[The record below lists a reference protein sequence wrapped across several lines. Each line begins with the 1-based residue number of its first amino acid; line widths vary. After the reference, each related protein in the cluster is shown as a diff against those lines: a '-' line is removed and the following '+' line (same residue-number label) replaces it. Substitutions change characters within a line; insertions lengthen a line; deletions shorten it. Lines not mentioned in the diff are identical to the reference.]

1 MNEEEKKAF
10 DYLQLCYDTST
21 IDNESLPRLGIFLN
35 LIDKQNKVID
45 EMRKE
50 LDLDN
55 ETEIALN
62 NRIMD
67 LEGKIDKQDKA
78 IKEYETLLK
87 RQEKL
92 EQEKDILKK
101 QGWL

>member
-1 MNEEEKKAF
+1 MNEKEKVIREWIKKQINDCTMLIQAVSDMDSKKGYAKDRTKF
-10 DYLQLCYDTST
+10 K
-21 IDNESLPRLGIFLN
+21 EVLN
-35 LIDKQNKVID
+35 LIDKQDKV
-45 EMRKE
+45 
-50 LDLDN
+50 
-55 ETEIALN
+55 
-62 NRIMD
+62 
-67 LEGKIDKQDKA
+67 

>member
-1 MNEEEKKAF
+1 MNEEEKKAIENLKTLKEYMGDNYTF
-10 DYLQLCYDTST
+10 SMQGIRNLREQLK
-21 IDNESLPRLGIFLN
+21 IILN
-35 LIDKQNKVID
+35 LI
-45 EMRKE
+45 E
-50 LDLDN
+50 
-55 ETEIALN
+55 
-62 NRIMD
+62 
-67 LEGKIDKQDKA
+67 KQDKV

>member
-1 MNEEEKKAF
+1 MNEEEKKVIKQIKSEL
-10 DYLQLCYDTST
+10 DV
-21 IDNESLPRLGIFLN
+21 NEFMPRLAFECEDIETVLN
-35 LIDKQNKVID
+35 LIDKQQKEINKQ
-45 EMRKE
+45 
-50 LDLDN
+50 
-55 ETEIALN
+55 
-62 NRIMD
+62 
-67 LEGKIDKQDKA
+67 GKV